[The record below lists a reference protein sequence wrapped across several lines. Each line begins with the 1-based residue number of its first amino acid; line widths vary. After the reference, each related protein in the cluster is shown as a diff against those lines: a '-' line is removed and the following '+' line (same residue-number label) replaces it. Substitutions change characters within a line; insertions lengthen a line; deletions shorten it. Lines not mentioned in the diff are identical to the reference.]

1 MAVMEGIQFA
11 NDSCSLHNDISIPRF
26 V

>member
-1 MAVMEGIQFA
+1 MAVMERIQFA